1 MSNHLKKDFI
11 EERRQQLLKDYA
23 DVKKELDML
32 REDDPF
38 SNPDHVTDNA
48 AIDTDVREQTG
59 HQVIEAEMKI
69 LERKQS
75 DIELALKKIEE
86 GNYGYCE
93 KTNKPIPQ
101 ARLELIPEARYC
113 VEE

>member
-59 HQVIEAEMKI
+59 HQVIEAE
-69 LERKQS
+69 
-75 DIELALKKIEE
+75 
-86 GNYGYCE
+86 NYGYCE

-113 VEE
+113 IEE